1 MTACDSVLG
10 DKVLPLGEACG
21 RGLGWMDH
29 VRYDWCE
36 IAWKRDVGVAMPLG
50 FALEAL
56 ASKFRFRDKSQ
67 LRLQFDEGSG

>member
-1 MTACDSVLG
+1 
-10 DKVLPLGEACG
+10 
-21 RGLGWMDH
+21 MDH